1 MDGKTVLITGAD
13 GGIGREITK
22 ALAKK
27 GATIV
32 MACIDLNDA
41 RPVYESIKLES
52 GNTKVEMMQVD
63 LASLASIRE
72 FADELSQKYS
82 QLHVLIN
89 NAGIFRPQR
98 EETPDGCEAT
108 MGVNYLG
115 PFLLTNLLLPMLKQA
130 PEARIVNVASNAY
143 VQGKI
148 DFDDP
153 HFKGKYK
160 SFKAYAT
167 SKLSVVLFTMEIA
180 ERLKDTRV
188 TANAL
193 HPGQA
198 STEIWNVH
206 PQKWYQPL
214 MSKIMERFT
223 HSPEEAAQASIYLAS
238 SDEVQGV
245 TGGYFDKKKLKAIP
259 PKFKDTQLQKG
270 LWELSEKLTGLA

>member
-1 MDGKTVLITGAD
+1 MHGKTVLITGAD

-52 GNTKVEMMQVD
+52 GNANVEMMQVN
-63 LASLASIRE
+63 LGSLASIRG

-89 NAGIFRPQR
+89 NAGIFRVER
-98 EETPDGCEAT
+98 EETADGFEAT

-130 PEARIVNVASNAY
+130 PEARIVSVASNAY
-143 VQGKI
+143 VRGKI
-148 DFDDP
+148 DLADP
-153 HFKGKYK
+153 HFNSKYN

-167 SKLSVVLFTMEIA
+167 SKLAVVLFTLEIA
-180 ERLKDTRV
+180 ERLKDTSV

-198 STEIWNVH
+198 STEIWNVQ
-206 PQKWYQPL
+206 PEKWYQPL
-214 MSKIMERFT
+214 VNKIMKRFT
-223 HSPEEAAQASIYLAS
+223 HSPEEAAQTSIYLAS
-238 SDEVQGV
+238 SDAVQGV
-245 TGGYFDKKKLKAIP
+245 TGGYFDKKKLKAVP
-259 PKFKDTQLQKG
+259 PKCNDTELQKR
-270 LWELSEKLTGLA
+270 LWELSAKLTGLA

>member
-1 MDGKTVLITGAD
+1 MHGKTVLITGAD

-22 ALAKK
+22 ALAQK

-52 GNTKVEMMQVD
+52 GNTKVEMMQIN

-72 FADELSQKYS
+72 FADELSEKYS
-82 QLHVLIN
+82 QLDVLIN
-89 NAGIFRPQR
+89 NAGIFRAER
-98 EETPDGCEAT
+98 EETSDGFEAT

-115 PFLLTNLLLPMLKQA
+115 TFLLTNLLLPLLEQA
-130 PEARIVNVASNAY
+130 SEARIVNVASNAY
-143 VQGKI
+143 VRGKI
-148 DFDDP
+148 DLDDL
-153 HFKGKYK
+153 HFKRKYK
-160 SFKAYAT
+160 SFRAYAT
-167 SKLSVVLFTMEIA
+167 SKFALILFTMEIA
-180 ERLKDTRV
+180 ERLKDTSV

-198 STEIWNVH
+198 STEIWNVK
-206 PQKWYQPL
+206 PEKWYQPL
-214 MSKIMERFT
+214 VNKIMKRFT
-223 HSPEEAAQASIYLAS
+223 HSPEEAAQTSIYLAS
-238 SDEVQGV
+238 SDEVEGV

-259 PKFKDTQLQKG
+259 PKCKDTQLQNG

>member
-1 MDGKTVLITGAD
+1 MHGKTVLITGAD

-27 GATIV
+27 GAAIV

-52 GNTKVEMMQVD
+52 GNANVEMMQIN

-72 FADELSQKYS
+72 FANELSRKYN

-89 NAGIFRPQR
+89 NAGIFRAER
-98 EETPDGCEAT
+98 EETQDGFEAT

-148 DFDDP
+148 DLDDP
-153 HFKGKYK
+153 HFKSKYK

-167 SKLSVVLFTMEIA
+167 SKLAVVLFTMEIA
-180 ERLKDTRV
+180 ERLKDTSV

-198 STEIWNVH
+198 STEIWNVQ
-206 PQKWYQPL
+206 PEKWYQPL
-214 MSKIMERFT
+214 VNKIMKRFT
-223 HSPEEAAQASIYLAS
+223 NSPEAAAQTSIYLAS

-245 TGGYFDKKKLKAIP
+245 TGEYFDKKKLKAIS
-259 PKFKDTQLQKG
+259 PKYKDSQLQKA
-270 LWELSEKLTGLA
+270 LWALSEKLTGLA

>member
-1 MDGKTVLITGAD
+1 MHGQTVLITGAD

-41 RPVYESIKLES
+41 RPVFESIKQES
-52 GNTKVEMMQVD
+52 GNTNVEMMQID
-63 LASLASIRE
+63 LASLGSIRE
-72 FADELSQKYS
+72 FAKQFSHKYS

-89 NAGIFRPQR
+89 NAGIFCAKR
-98 EETPDGCEAT
+98 EETPDGFEVT

-115 PFLLTNLLLPMLKQA
+115 PFLLTNLLLPILKQA

-148 DFDDP
+148 DLDDP
-153 HFKGKYK
+153 HFNKKYK

-167 SKLSVVLFTMEIA
+167 SKLAVVLFTMEVA
-180 ERLKDTRV
+180 ECLEATSV

-193 HPGQA
+193 HPGHA
-198 STEIWNVH
+198 STEIWNLW
-206 PQKWYQPL
+206 PEKWYQPL
-214 MSKIMERFT
+214 LNKIMKRFT
-223 HSPEEAAQASIYLAS
+223 HSPEEAAQTSIYLAS

-245 TGGYFDKKKLKAIP
+245 TGEYFDKKKLKTISA
-259 PKFKDTQLQKG
+259 KCKDKQLQKEF
-270 LWELSEKLTGLA
+270 WELSEKLTGLI

>member
-1 MDGKTVLITGAD
+1 MHGQTVLITGAD

-41 RPVYESIKLES
+41 RPVYESIKQES
-52 GNTKVEMMQVD
+52 DNVKIEMMQID
-63 LASLASIRE
+63 LASLGSIRE
-72 FADELSQKYS
+72 FAKQLSQKYS

-89 NAGIFRPQR
+89 NAGIFSGKRK
-98 EETPDGCEAT
+98 ETPDGFEAT

-115 PFLLTNLLLPMLKQA
+115 PFLLTNLLLPILKQA
-130 PEARIVNVASNAY
+130 PGARIVNVASNAY

-153 HFKGKYK
+153 HFNKKYK

-167 SKLSVVLFTMEIA
+167 SKLAVVLFTMELA
-180 ERLKDTRV
+180 ECLEATSV

-193 HPGQA
+193 HPGHA
-198 STEIWNVH
+198 STEIWNLW
-206 PQKWYQPL
+206 PEKWYQPL
-214 MSKIMERFT
+214 LNKIMKRFT
-223 HSPEEAAQASIYLAS
+223 HSPEEAAQTSIYLAS

-245 TGGYFDKKKLKAIP
+245 TGEYFDKKKLKTISA
-259 PKFKDTQLQKG
+259 KCKDKQLQKEF
-270 LWELSEKLTGLA
+270 WELSEKLTGLI